1 MYFFSNSAIS
11 GSFNDRPMSRF
22 NDPTVF
28 LKLEV
33 SAVLAD
39 SPMYRC
45 RGVNETKEL
54 TISSVF
60 CRLMVTYGV
69 ARLETSLTIMSI
81 PPRLATPIL
90 EDKFPKSIPT
100 TLWHEFYS
108 SSGLGTHSH
117 DACFLVLRKGGKVS
131 GCKGSKNKATRIC
144 VMPAE
149 FLARR

>member
-60 CRLMVTYGV
+60 CRLLMTHGV
-69 ARLETSLTIMSI
+69 ARLETSLTMMSI

-100 TLWHEFYS
+100 TLWHEYHS
-108 SSGLGTHSH
+108 RNRSCTHSH
-117 DACFLVLRKGGKVS
+117 DACFLVEKGGK
-131 GCKGSKNKATRIC
+131 
-144 VMPAE
+144 
-149 FLARR
+149 